1 MEKEIVNQFQKAQDQ
16 PKQKPAKT
24 HVKQTKNKHNK
35 KILKAEWEKS
45 ITKITVP
52 GKISFK
58 TDGEIK
64 SFSDKHKLR
73 EFSTTK
79 PAL

>member
-35 KILKAEWEKS
+35 KILKAAK
-45 ITKITVP
+45 
-52 GKISFK
+52 GK
-58 TDGEIK
+58 
-64 SFSDKHKLR
+64 H
-73 EFSTTK
+73 
-79 PAL
+79 